1 MISAQTPCDTHVSAH
16 DSTATTAIDGQC
28 LTPQRHLVDTH
39 KTAAHIPRQKNSD
52 SAMNMKLLETLSK
65 VRASSLLASP
75 TMLLY
80 ARQAMAGA
88 ATHIHMAGLCQSS
101 ALAAVMTRWK
111 VMVKR
116 SSHMIR
122 AKPNLQGSQDALR
135 V

>member
-1 MISAQTPCDTHVSAH
+1 
-16 DSTATTAIDGQC
+16 
-28 LTPQRHLVDTH
+28 LVDTH

-65 VRASSLLASP
+65 VRAPSLLASP

-80 ARQAMAGA
+80 ARQAMVGA
-88 ATHIHMAGLCQSS
+88 ATYIHMAGLCRSS